1 MCSSFRSSLG
11 PRLSFVW
18 NHSPVVSSFHVWNS
32 YGHNSTWKPIY
43 FYGMQ
48 ERRLNGKIID
58 NLKFMYFCNAT
69 SRKVMCSKKQE
80 TKLKSMF
87 PLGSRAFA
95 FLLFELK
102 ARKYNASILMPTSK
116 RSLVFSKN
124 GGNRILS
131 LKLAHKLQTIN
142 VQILLVNK

>member
-1 MCSSFRSSLG
+1 
-11 PRLSFVW
+11 
-18 NHSPVVSSFHVWNS
+18 
-32 YGHNSTWKPIY
+32 
-43 FYGMQ
+43 
-48 ERRLNGKIID
+48 
-58 NLKFMYFCNAT
+58 
-69 SRKVMCSKKQE
+69 
-80 TKLKSMF
+80 MF

-131 LKLAHKLQTIN
+131 LKLVYKLHTIH

>member
-1 MCSSFRSSLG
+1 
-11 PRLSFVW
+11 
-18 NHSPVVSSFHVWNS
+18 
-32 YGHNSTWKPIY
+32 
-43 FYGMQ
+43 
-48 ERRLNGKIID
+48 
-58 NLKFMYFCNAT
+58 MYFCNAT

-124 GGNRILS
+124 GGKSYS
-131 LKLAHKLQTIN
+131 LFKTRTQVANDKCPN
-142 VQILLVNK
+142 FVGK